1 VSDIEIRPRGPF
13 SLAAARDFAGGFPA
27 GIGGGG
33 VGEGSITLAFPVEG
47 TDESAAIEL
56 WQDADGLVRGRS
68 DAAGSL
74 RDRAAIELWQDADR
88 LVRGRSDAAGSL
100 RDRAVIQAQRSLS
113 LDHDGSG
120 WPAVGERDEVVG
132 RLQREH
138 DFLRPV
144 CFYSAYEA
152 VTSFVIGQRIS
163 RRQSAVIKK
172 DLAERFGDR
181 PTIAG
186 VEVPAFPR
194 PSRLLEVRD
203 ARGLSDGKVRR
214 LHGLAQAAL
223 DGRLDTEMLRA
234 LPRDEALAR
243 LRELPG
249 VGPFTADGVLYRGC
263 GVADGLPASD
273 EMAQGVIRD
282 LYGLAEASAA
292 DVERIAEQWRP
303 YRMWAVVLLRMG
315 WTRAQGPNVSYRRR

>member
-1 VSDIEIRPRGPF
+1 MPEIEIRPRGPF
-13 SLAAARDFAGGFPA
+13 SLAAAQSFAGGFPA

-33 VGEGSITLAFPVEG
+33 VGSDSITLAFPVEG

-56 WQDADGLVRGRS
+56 WQDADGTVRGRS
-68 DAAGSL
+68 DATGDLLA
-74 RDRAAIELWQDADR
+74 RAR
-88 LVRGRSDAAGSL
+88 R
-100 RDRAVIQAQRSLS
+100 QAKRSLS

-120 WPAVGERDEVVG
+120 WPAVGERDLIVG

-172 DLAERFGDR
+172 NLAERLGDR
-181 PTIAG
+181 PSIAG
-186 VEVPAFPR
+186 TPVPSFPR
-194 PSRLLEVRD
+194 PSRLLELRD
-203 ARGLSDGKVRR
+203 ARGLNEEKVRR
-214 LHGLAQAAL
+214 LKGLARAAL
-223 DGRLDTEMLRA
+223 DGRLDTETLRSMDPADA
-234 LPRDEALAR
+234 LVQ

-249 VGPFTADGVLYRGC
+249 VGPFTADAVLYRGC

-273 EMAQGVIRD
+273 EMAHEVIRD
-282 LYGLAEASAA
+282 LYGLPAVTAA
-292 DVERIAEQWRP
+292 DVQQIADAWRP

-315 WTRAQGPNVSYRRR
+315 WTRAQGANVSYRRR

>member
-1 VSDIEIRPRGPF
+1 MVMTEIEIQPRGPF
-13 SLAAARDFAGGFPA
+13 SLAAARHFAGGFPA

-47 TDESAAIEL
+47 SEESAAIEL
-56 WQDADGLVRGRS
+56 WQDTDGVVRGRTDTS
-68 DAAGSL
+68 AAQL
-74 RDRAAIELWQDADR
+74 ERARQ
-88 LVRGRSDAAGSL
+88 
-100 RDRAVIQAQRSLS
+100 QAMRSLS
-113 LDHDGSG
+113 LDHDGTG
-120 WPAVGERDEVVG
+120 WPAVGERDSVVG
-132 RLQREH
+132 RLQEAH

-172 DLAERFGDR
+172 DLAERLGDR

-194 PSRLLEVRD
+194 PSRLLELRD
-203 ARGLSDGKVRR
+203 ALGLNDEKVRR

-223 DGRLDTEMLRA
+223 DGRLDTETLRA
-234 LPRDEALAR
+234 LPPDVALAQ

-249 VGPFTADGVLYRGC
+249 VGPFTADAVLYRGC

-273 EMAQGVIRD
+273 EMGQGVIKD
-282 LYGLAEASAA
+282 LYGLATVTAA
-292 DVERIAEQWRP
+292 DVERIADAWRP

>member
-1 VSDIEIRPRGPF
+1 MPEIEIRPRGRF
-13 SLAAARDFAGGFPA
+13 SLAAAQSFAGGFPA

-33 VGEGSITLAFPVEG
+33 VGKDSITLAFPVEG

-56 WQDADGLVRGRS
+56 WQDADGTVRGRS
-68 DAAGSL
+68 DASGPLLA
-74 RDRAAIELWQDADR
+74 RAQR
-88 LVRGRSDAAGSL
+88 
-100 RDRAVIQAQRSLS
+100 QAERSLS

-120 WPAVGERDEVVG
+120 WPAVGERDAIVG
-132 RLQREH
+132 RFQREH

-172 DLAERFGDR
+172 DLAERLGDR

-186 VEVPAFPR
+186 TPVPAFPR
-194 PSRLLEVRD
+194 PSRLLELRD
-203 ARGLSDGKVRR
+203 ARGLNDEKVRR

-223 DGRLDTEMLRA
+223 DGRLDTEELRS
-234 LPRDEALAR
+234 LPADQALAR

-249 VGPFTADGVLYRGC
+249 VGPFTADAVLYRGC
-263 GVADGLPASD
+263 GVADGLPNTD
-273 EMAQGVIRD
+273 QMGQTVVKD
-282 LYGLAEASAA
+282 LYGLESASAV
-292 DVERIAEQWRP
+292 DVERIAEAWKP
-303 YRMWAVVLLRMG
+303 YRMWAVVLLRMA

>member
-1 VSDIEIRPRGPF
+1 VPAVEIVPRGPF

-33 VGEGSITLAFPVEG
+33 VGPGSMTLAFPVEG
-47 TDESAAIEL
+47 LDESAAIEL
-56 WQDADGLVRGRS
+56 WQDADAVVRGRT
-68 DAAGSL
+68 DAPEEIVPAAL
-74 RDRAAIELWQDADR
+74 RQAA
-88 LVRGRSDAAGSL
+88 
-100 RDRAVIQAQRSLS
+100 RSLS

-120 WPAVGERDEVVG
+120 WPEVGRRDTVIG
-132 RLQREH
+132 RLQQEH

-163 RRQSAVIKK
+163 RRQSAVIKRG
-172 DLAERFGDR
+172 LAERLGDR

-194 PSRLLEVRD
+194 PARLLELEEHP
-203 ARGLSDGKVRR
+203 GLNAEKVRR
-214 LHGLAQAAL
+214 LRELARAAL
-223 DGRLDTEMLRA
+223 DGRLDTEGLRA
-234 LPRDEALAR
+234 MPAEEALAR

-249 VGPFTADGVLYRGC
+249 VGPFTADATLYRGC
-263 GVADGLPASD
+263 GVADGLPGSD
-273 EMAQGVIRD
+273 ELGGTVIRD
-282 LYGLAEASAA
+282 LYGLP
-292 DVERIAEQWRP
+292 DVTGEDVDRIAEAWRP

-315 WTRAQGPNVSYRRR
+315 WTRAHAGEVSYRTRR